1 MDPQVNV
8 ELDIEDVASLPNRK
22 VTVKLDPT
30 RTDYDQ
36 LIDDLVDQLKDQYTA
51 DLKDKDLP
59 CRLTCFLHFHRI
71 VSGIVQKLKVETYE
85 ALY

>member
-1 MDPQVNV
+1 MDPQVHV
-8 ELDIEDVASLPNRK
+8 ELDIEDILGLPNRK
-22 VTVKLDPT
+22 VTITLNPT

-36 LIDDLVDQLKDQYTA
+36 LTNDLVDQLRDQYAA

-59 CRLTCFLHFHRI
+59 FRLTCVLHFHRI
-71 VSGIVQKLKVETYE
+71 VSGIVKKLKVETYE